1 MEKFGALLIA
11 RRIYIIAKES
21 YIFEIK
27 QSGAEQWISC
37 LMCTYLPYH
46 VSAGKKW
53 TFTFNLSRPN
63 GAYVRKRIRLSLVK
77 IMACRLSMPS
87 RYLNKCSLVVN
98 KVHANKFKWK
108 LDQIMHIAFI
118 YIAFVKTVC
127 KCRLW
132 LSCSGHI
139 KTYKHLIIWATT
151 YHSSECLHQHNSRK
165 RTEQHEIWLLINWL
179 TITLFCRRH
188 GSLYLNCF
196 NKKIKQKRR
205 VQYHHKMIYFIV
217 DWTAHYNDV
226 ITSAMASHITSL
238 TIVYSAVYS
247 GADKKKHQ
255 SSASLVNIIACR
267 LDGANPLNGPVLEY
281 C

>member
-1 MEKFGALLIA
+1 MTSSWQKQILKQFIPVEYHIVTLPHLYMNMKKLRPAYLYPMAKFGALLIA
-11 RRIYIIAKES
+11 RWIYIIAKES

-46 VSAGKKW
+46 VNAGKKW

-87 RYLNKCSLVVN
+87 RYLNKCWLVVN

-108 LDQIMHIAFI
+108 LDQIMHSAFI

-139 KTYKHLIIWATT
+139 
-151 YHSSECLHQHNSRK
+151 
-165 RTEQHEIWLLINWL
+165 
-179 TITLFCRRH
+179 
-188 GSLYLNCF
+188 
-196 NKKIKQKRR
+196 
-205 VQYHHKMIYFIV
+205 
-217 DWTAHYNDV
+217 
-226 ITSAMASHITSL
+226 
-238 TIVYSAVYS
+238 
-247 GADKKKHQ
+247 
-255 SSASLVNIIACR
+255 
-267 LDGANPLNGPVLEY
+267 
-281 C
+281 